1 MCIFFLLLHLYLRI
15 PQFVFCMIADSR
27 RLLCSFTVT
36 MSANHKA
43 HQLRYRTGRQGTFNS
58 LYEEKENQNHKRV
71 QIWSIKLSLTLW
83 KLLQSPDVCLVFCFF
98 LSSHSFWKYPVCVC
112 VCLRLITFEKK
123 QKPKMLHKIAIKET
137 TVAASFV
144 HSPIKQLTVCITL
157 TH

>member
-1 MCIFFLLLHLYLRI
+1 MHFFFLLLHLYLTI

-98 LSSHSFWKYPVCVC
+98 FSSHSFWKYLVCVC
-112 VCLRLITFEKK
+112 ACAWSHLRENKK
-123 QKPKMLHKIAIKET
+123 QKTLHKIAIKET